1 MAVDYKGRTALVTGA
16 SSGIGLEFAKRLA
29 KRGSNLILVA
39 RREELLLK
47 VAEELKD
54 AFGVDVYCIALDL
67 SKPGAGRKLLEVV
80 EKRGYSVD
88 ILVNNAGFATNAKV
102 SDENHERVQ
111 EEISLNVSTLV
122 DLTILLLPGMLARD
136 FGVIV
141 NVASIAAFQPIPNM
155 AVYGATKAFVL
166 SFTEALWGELLG
178 TKLKALAL
186 CPGGTA
192 TEFFDIAGMPSKS
205 TSSFEKPCAVV
216 TTALN
221 ELDKVKSAPSI
232 VSGRRNRL
240 MAKLVKFL
248 PKKVVIS
255 VAGKMFEP
263 AA

>member
-29 KRGSNLILVA
+29 QRGSNLILVA

-102 SDENHERVQ
+102 SDENHVRVQ

-178 TKLKALAL
+178 TKVKALAL
-186 CPGGTA
+186 CPGGTT

-205 TSSFEKPCAVV
+205 TSSFEKPSAVV

-240 MAKLVKFL
+240 MANLVKFL

-263 AA
+263 TA

>member
-29 KRGSNLILVA
+29 QRGSNLILVA

-47 VAEELKD
+47 VAEELKV
-54 AFGVDVYCIALDL
+54 AFDVDVYCIALDL
-67 SKPGAGRKLLEVV
+67 SKSGAGRKLLEVV
-80 EKRGYSVD
+80 EKHGSSVD
-88 ILVNNAGFATNAKV
+88 ILINNAGFATNAKV

-205 TSSFEKPCAVV
+205 TSSFEKPSAVV
-216 TTALN
+216 TTTLN
-221 ELDKVKSAPSI
+221 ELDKDRSAPSI